1 MLLIYLAYFI
11 LALLTIWPL
20 LSNRPLWPKQTR
32 LLTFCL
38 FCFLFP
44 PLAWTTVAYFALPF
58 RRRLLAKV
66 LALGIAL
73 YLVLSL
79 QGLFGSMIGWNNP
92 PFAHAIMAVYWF
104 CGTDRLAAI
113 ENKVLRLNFARQHR
127 QMATNSLRRRRTW
140 LNI

>member
-104 CGTDRLAAI
+104 CVPTGL
-113 ENKVLRLNFARQHR
+113 LL
-127 QMATNSLRRRRTW
+127 SRTRSYA
-140 LNI
+140 